1 MDHKAEKK
9 SQLPSGILYIISSA
23 ASFAVDYLLRYI
35 LMCLYGVDK
44 EFGIHIF
51 STIAS
56 SVVNF
61 NLNKY
66 WVFKKRGSYIK
77 DMISYY
83 CVFVPRTATSVVI
96 TSLVIERIRNT
107 SPLLA
112 VIAGMVV
119 DGILFVA
126 CYFIQKIWVFG
137 NKDKE

>member
-1 MDHKAEKK
+1 MSHKSEKK
-9 SQLPSGILYIISSA
+9 HQFPEGLIYIISSV

-35 LMCLYGVDK
+35 LMSLYGVDR
-44 EFGIHIF
+44 ELGIHIF

-66 WVFKKRGSYIK
+66 WVFKKQGTYIK
-77 DMISYY
+77 DLVSYY
-83 CVFVPRTATSVVI
+83 CVFVPRTAVSVVI
-96 TSLVIERIRNT
+96 TSLVIDRIRNVR
-107 SPLLA
+107 PVLA
-112 VIAGMVV
+112 VVAGMVV

-137 NKDKE
+137 KKENE